1 MGKET
6 MRKIGLFGGTFNP
19 IHNGHLALAQNA
31 YEQCD
36 LDEVWFIPSGI
47 SYMKKGQNIPSGII
61 RYDMVKEAIKE
72 IQHFKV
78 SDIEISRE
86 GNSYTYDT
94 LVQLHTQYP
103 EDSFYFIIG
112 DDTLFSMETWYK
124 PEEIFRLS
132 QIIVTARD
140 VDKAGIC
147 EKKEELCHKYGAS
160 ILLIEAPVIDISST
174 CIREAVSYN
183 KSIAHMVPESVSKY
197 IYEHALYV

>member
-103 EDSFYFIIG
+103 EDSFYFIIREG
-112 DDTLFSMETWYK
+112 REVAREVDESLMGYSY
-124 PEEIFRLS
+124 LS
-132 QIIVTARD
+132 VQ
-140 VDKAGIC
+140 
-147 EKKEELCHKYGAS
+147 
-160 ILLIEAPVIDISST
+160 
-174 CIREAVSYN
+174 
-183 KSIAHMVPESVSKY
+183 
-197 IYEHALYV
+197 